1 MRDNQNAATTSISY
15 WTFNYMPKW
24 EAVSMEVKEL
34 STAFAKSAGTRV
46 IALNLW
52 GRSIKLR
59 GREKQ
64 IPLPYALPAIFLV
77 RRIAAQAQIN
87 HVFAS
92 PGERILTPRL
102 ARLDNTILT
111 IAKDSPRLDVLEKN
125 VNVLRDLRYI
135 VVESPRH
142 KDLLLQLG
150 IKKDRLKLIYPG
162 VELSPYRPPDSRFRI
177 LFATSPLAKYD
188 LLARGVHLM
197 VRVAELLP
205 EVEFRLIWRRNPAE
219 LRKLLTANKAS
230 NISVLSGYV
239 EDMGAEYD
247 ASHATILPALTE
259 HSLKP
264 APHSAL
270 LSLAHGKPVL
280 VSRPTSLSSV
290 VEMAKC
296 GVVFEPSVDGL
307 CEAIRELRA
316 NYHVYQERAQPAA
329 TECFS
334 RAQFLARY
342 ATLYNSLLAKRVA
355 VTVRKGV
362 AASAMS
368 HTSVYA
374 GKNVRG

>member
-1 MRDNQNAATTSISY
+1 MKDNEDDATPSISY

-34 STAFAKSAGTRV
+34 ANAFSESMGTRV

-52 GRSIKLR
+52 GRSINLR
-59 GREKQ
+59 GREKN
-64 IPLPYALPAIFLV
+64 IPLPYALPALFLV
-77 RRIAAQAQIN
+77 RRIAAQAKIN
-87 HVFAS
+87 HLFAS

-125 VNVLRDLRYI
+125 VSVLRNLRYI

-142 KDLLLQLG
+142 KELLLQLG
-150 IKKDRLKLIYPG
+150 IEKDRLKLIYPG
-162 VELSPYRPPDSRFRI
+162 VELRPYRSTNSKFRI
-177 LFATSPLAKYD
+177 LFATSPLVKYE
-188 LLARGVHLM
+188 LLSRGIHLM
-197 VRVAELLP
+197 VRVAELMP
-205 EVEFRLIWRRNPAE
+205 EVEFRLIWRRNPEE
-219 LRKLLTANKAS
+219 LRKLLKATKAS

-239 EDMGAEYD
+239 DDMGAEYD
-247 ASHATILPALTE
+247 SSHSTIVPALTDF
-259 HSLKP
+259 SLKP

-307 CEAIRELRA
+307 CKAIRELMA
-316 NYHVYQERAQPAA
+316 NYRLYQECAQSTA
-329 TECFS
+329 TEYFS

-342 ATLYNSLLAKRVA
+342 AALYSSLLTKRVA
-355 VTVRKGV
+355 GLQ
-362 AASAMS
+362 
-368 HTSVYA
+368 
-374 GKNVRG
+374 